1 MDADHH
7 EEGRYETVAC
17 TSSAEIVL
25 WARGGTRAMLGFAR
39 KGEAGGRRAVH
50 AMHRSDA
57 RVLAATEVAERE
69 ATTFAFY
76 ADEVLR
82 KNLWPTHW
90 NDPDEAAEQLAKV
103 GEALAI
109 SLRHEDPFRAA
120 VEFEQ
125 RMGTTCDVRLVRL
138 FEDTLPW
145 VDEAAAT
152 PAILDLAAVARER
165 QFLEKSPMAKAMKRS
180 MHEPPP
186 AGRPGPAP

>member
-1 MDADHH
+1 MDADNH
-7 EEGRYETVAC
+7 EEGRYEAVAC

-39 KGEAGGRRAVH
+39 KSEGGGHEAVQ
-50 AMHRSDA
+50 AMHRADA
-57 RVLAATEVAERE
+57 RVLAAAEVAGRE
-69 ATTFAFY
+69 TTTFAFY

-82 KNLWPTHW
+82 KNLWPIHW
-90 NDPDEAAEQLAKV
+90 NDTEEAAEQLAKV
-103 GEALAI
+103 QETLAI

-152 PAILDLAAVARER
+152 PANLDLAAVARER
-165 QFLEKSPMAKAMKRS
+165 QFLDKSPMAKAMKRS
-180 MHEPPP
+180 MPDPP